1 PMIDPFPIGHKYSP
15 CGYSYSQSIRLLF
28 SFMMITLLSSMT
40 VAGQE
45 NTTKAKAVG
54 LSVNSALEPIF
65 AGKTPTT
72 VGQLESMQSHVKA
85 LTDNVLRTTVGVQVG
100 AAQGSGV
107 LISPDGYILTAAH
120 VSGRPNRPAR
130 VILTDGTIVG
140 ARTLGLNRR
149 LDAGLMKITDENWE
163 SDKWPYA
170 EMADADS
177 ASLGQWVLAL
187 GHPGGYQSDRKPVVR
202 LGRVIHRFKD
212 VVTTDCTLIGGDS
225 GGPLFGMDG
234 KVVGIHS
241 RIGQELIHNVHVPIV
256 AFQDGGWD
264 RMVAG
269 EEWGRHP
276 GSPYIGVQGSSEE
289 DSAVVGAVVV
299 VVDKGS
305 PADRAEL
312 KVNDVIIKFGD
323 NEIRNFDALVI
334 AVRIHRPGEEIKVTV
349 QRDGEELVL
358 TILIGQA
365 GGNVLPEPEEKNSK
379 DSSARKLPTRPT
391 AVEYTNWVNYIAA
404 FRPAGVHERNYR
416 EIRNAFTPVVKRA
429 GACAV
434 ELHAGR
440 KVVALGT
447 IVSSDGYI
455 LTKAT
460 QVITDDIEF
469 PIDCHLPN
477 GKVVEAELISHRP
490 KLDLAMLKVST
501 KKLKAA
507 QWNTETPVIGSWL
520 VTPGITE
527 APVAFGVVSVA
538 PRAIKGGLLGVLLG
552 ESPQGTFVERVFPRT
567 AAQDVGMQRGDII
580 LQVNDTE
587 INSRDELIKVVRAHL
602 PGEKIRLLIVRDG
615 AEMTVEPILGRE
627 SDIAGTRA
635 VEQQKLG
642 GALSKR
648 RTGFESVLQHDTVLQ
663 PEDCGGP
670 IVDLAGKTIGINI
683 ARASRVS
690 SYALPAE
697 LFVSLIDEM
706 KKPDPVP
713 NEQ

>member
-1 PMIDPFPIGHKYSP
+1 MIDPSPIGPKYSP
-15 CGYSYSQSIRLLF
+15 CGYFYSQSARLMF

-40 VAGQE
+40 VSGQE
-45 NTTKAKAVG
+45 GVAKAMPVG
-54 LSVNSALEPIF
+54 QSVDSALEPIF
-65 AGKTPTT
+65 AGKTPTN
-72 VGQLESMQSHVKA
+72 VGQLESMQSHVKSLA
-85 LTDNVLRTTVGVQVG
+85 DTVLRTTVGIQVG

-120 VSGRPNRPAR
+120 VSGKPNRNAR
-130 VILTDGTIVG
+130 VILTDGTIVR
-140 ARTLGLNRR
+140 ARTLGLNRD
-149 LDAGLMKITDENWE
+149 LDAGLMKIMDETWE
-163 SDKWPYA
+163 ADNWPYA

-202 LGRVIHRFKD
+202 LGRVIHRFDD

-256 AFQDGGWD
+256 AFQTGWE
-264 RMVAG
+264 RLVAA
-269 EEWGRHP
+269 EDWGDLP
-276 GSPYIGVQGSSEE
+276 GSPFIGVQGSSEE
-289 DSAVVGAVVV
+289 DRAVVGGVI
-299 VVDKGS
+299 KGS
-305 PADRAEL
+305 PADRAGI

-323 NEIRNFDALVI
+323 NEIRTFDALVI
-334 AVRIHRPGEEIKVTV
+334 AVRIHRPGEKIVVTI
-349 QRDGEELVL
+349 QRDGEELAL
-358 TILIGQA
+358 TIKIGRA
-365 GGNVLPEPEEKNSK
+365 GGNVLPDPEEKKSS
-379 DSSARKLPTRPT
+379 DSSTRKLPTRPT

-404 FRPAGVHERNYR
+404 FRPAGVNERNYR

-429 GACAV
+429 GECAV

-440 KVVALGT
+440 KIVALGT
-447 IVSSDGYI
+447 IVSADGYI

-460 QVITDDIEF
+460 QVITDDIKF
-469 PIDCHLPN
+469 PLDCHLPN

-490 KLDLAMLKVST
+490 KLDLAMLKVSA

-520 VTPGITE
+520 VTPGIAE

-538 PRAIKGGLLGVLLG
+538 PRSIKGGLLGVLLG
-552 ESPQGTFVERVFPRT
+552 ETPEGTFVERVFPKT
-567 AAQDVGMQRGDII
+567 AAQEAGMKPGDII
-580 LQVNDTE
+580 LKVNDTE

-602 PGEKIRLLIVRDG
+602 PGEKIRLLIIRDG
-615 AEMTVEPILGRE
+615 EEMTVEPILGRE

-642 GALSKR
+642 GPLSKR

-663 PEDCGGP
+663 PEECGGP
-670 IVDLAGKTIGINI
+670 IVDLTGKTIGINI
-683 ARASRVS
+683 ARASRIS
-690 SYALPAE
+690 SYALPAK
-697 LFVSLIDEM
+697 LFVSLIDAM
-706 KKPDPVP
+706 KKPDAVS

>member
-1 PMIDPFPIGHKYSP
+1 MINPSPIGHKYSP

>member
-1 PMIDPFPIGHKYSP
+1 MNDPFPIGHKYSP
-15 CGYSYSQSIRLLF
+15 CGYFYSQSVRLLF

-40 VAGQE
+40 VSGQE

-54 LSVNSALEPIF
+54 LSVNSALQPIF

-72 VGQLESMQSHVKA
+72 VGQLESMQSHVKSLA
-85 LTDNVLRTTVGVQVG
+85 DTVLRTTVGIQVG

-120 VSGRPNRPAR
+120 VSGKPNRTAR
-130 VILTDGTIVG
+130 VVLTDGTIVRG
-140 ARTLGLNRR
+140 RTLGLNRG

-163 SDKWPYA
+163 ADNWPYA

-202 LGRVIHRFKD
+202 LGRVIHRFDD

-264 RMVAG
+264 RMVAA
-269 EEWGRHP
+269 EEWGGLP

-289 DSAVVGAVVV
+289 DRTIVGAVIV

-323 NEIRNFDALVI
+323 NEIQNFDALVI
-334 AVRIHRPGEEIKVTV
+334 AVRIHRPGEKIKVTV
-349 QRDGEELVL
+349 RRDDAELVL
-358 TILIGQA
+358 TLKIGQA
-365 GGNVLPEPEEKNSK
+365 GGNVLPEPEEKKSE
-379 DSSARKLPTRPT
+379 DSSTRKLPTRPT
-391 AVEYTNWVNYIAA
+391 TVEYTNWINYIAA

-447 IVSSDGYI
+447 IVSADGYI

-460 QVITDDIEF
+460 QVITDDIDF
-469 PIDCHLPN
+469 PLDCHLPN

-490 KLDLAMLKVST
+490 KLDLAMLKVSG
-501 KKLKAA
+501 KKMKAA

-520 VTPGITE
+520 VTPGIAD

-538 PRAIKGGLLGVLLG
+538 PRSIKGGLLGVLLG
-552 ESPQGTFVERVFPRT
+552 ESPQGTFVERVFPKT
-567 AAQDVGMQRGDII
+567 AAQDAGVKRGDII
-580 LQVNDTE
+580 LKVNDTE
-587 INSRDELIKVVRAHL
+587 IKSRDELIKVVRAHL
-602 PGEKIRLLIVRDG
+602 PGEKIRLLIIRDG
-615 AEMTVEPILGRE
+615 EEMTLEPVLGRE
-627 SDIAGTRA
+627 SDLSGTRA
-635 VEQQKLG
+635 VEQEKLG

-663 PEDCGGP
+663 PEECGGP
-670 IVDLAGKTIGINI
+670 IVDLSGKTIGINI

-697 LFVSLIDEM
+697 LFVSLIDDM
-706 KKPDPVP
+706 KKPDPVS

>member
-1 PMIDPFPIGHKYSP
+1 
-15 CGYSYSQSIRLLF
+15 
-28 SFMMITLLSSMT
+28 MMITLLSSMT
-40 VAGQE
+40 VSGQE
-45 NTTKAKAVG
+45 TATKAKAVG
-54 LSVNSALEPIF
+54 LSVNSALQPIF

-72 VGQLESMQSHVKA
+72 VGQLESMQSHIKA
-85 LTDNVLRTTVGVQVG
+85 LTDTVLRTTVGIQVG

-107 LISPDGYILTAAH
+107 LISSDGYILTAAH
-120 VSGRPNRPAR
+120 VSGKPNRTAR
-130 VILTDGTIVG
+130 VVLTDGTIVRG
-140 ARTLGLNRR
+140 RTLGLDRGT
-149 LDAGLMKITDENWE
+149 DAGLIKITDENWE
-163 SDKWPYA
+163 SGKWPYA

-177 ASLGQWVLAL
+177 ASRGQWVLAL
-187 GHPGGYQSDRKPVVR
+187 GHPGGYQPDRKPVVR
-202 LGRVIHRFKD
+202 LGRVIHRFD
-212 VVTTDCTLIGGDS
+212 HVAITDCTLIGGDS

-241 RIGQELIHNVHVPIV
+241 RIGQELIHNVHVPIS
-256 AFQDGGWD
+256 AFLTGKK
-264 RMVAG
+264 RMVEG
-269 EEWGRHP
+269 EEWGVHP
-276 GSPYIGVQGSSEE
+276 GSPFIGVQGSSEQ
-289 DSAVVGAVVV
+289 DNTVVGAVVGGV
-299 VVDKGS
+299 IKNK
-305 PADRAEL
+305 PADHAGL
-312 KVNDVIIKFGD
+312 KVNDVITKFGD
-323 NEIRNFDALVI
+323 NEIQNFDALVI
-334 AVRIHRPGEEIKVTV
+334 AVSNYPPGEKIKVTI

-358 TILIGQA
+358 TIKIGQA
-365 GGNVLPEPEEKNSK
+365 GGNVLPKPEEEESS
-379 DSSARKLPTRPT
+379 DSSALKLPTRPT
-391 AVEYTNWVNYIAA
+391 AAEYTNWVNYIAA

-429 GACAV
+429 GECAV

-460 QVITDDIEF
+460 QVINDDIKF
-469 PIDCHLPN
+469 PLDCHLPN

-490 KLDLAMLKVST
+490 KLDLAMLKISA
-501 KKLKAA
+501 KKLKVA

-520 VTPGITE
+520 VTPGIAET
-527 APVAFGVVSVA
+527 PVAFGVVSVA

-567 AAQDVGMQRGDII
+567 AAQEAGMKRGDII

-602 PGEKIRLLIVRDG
+602 PGEKIRLLIIRDG
-615 AEMTVEPILGRE
+615 VEMTVEPILGRE

-670 IVDLAGKTIGINI
+670 IVDLTGKTIGINI
-683 ARASRVS
+683 ARADRVS
-690 SYALPAE
+690 SYALPAA

>member
-1 PMIDPFPIGHKYSP
+1 MIDSSSTGQKYSP
-15 CGYSYSQSIRLLF
+15 RGYSYSQSVRFMF
-28 SFMMITLLSSMT
+28 SLMMITLLSSMT
-40 VAGQE
+40 VSGQE

-54 LSVNSALEPIF
+54 LSVNSALQPIF

-72 VGQLESMQSHVKA
+72 VGQLESMQSHVKSLA
-85 LTDNVLRTTVGVQVG
+85 DTVLRTTVGIQVG

-120 VSGRPNRPAR
+120 VSGKPNRTAR
-130 VILTDGTIVG
+130 VILTDGTIVRG
-140 ARTLGLNRR
+140 RTLGLNRG

-163 SDKWPYA
+163 ANNWPYA

-187 GHPGGYQSDRKPVVR
+187 GHPGGYQSNRKPVVR
-202 LGRVIHRFKD
+202 LGRVIHRFDD

-256 AFQDGGWD
+256 AFQTGWE
-264 RMVAG
+264 RMVAT
-269 EEWGRHP
+269 EDWGDIP
-276 GSPYIGVQGSSEE
+276 GSPFIGVQGSAEE
-289 DSAVVGAVVV
+289 DNAVEGAVIGGIV
-299 VVDKGS
+299 KGS

-312 KVNDVIIKFGD
+312 KVNDIIIKFGD
-323 NEIRNFDALVI
+323 NDIQNFDALVI
-334 AVRIHRPGEEIKVTV
+334 AVRIHRPGEKIKVTV
-349 QRDGEELVL
+349 QRDGEALVL
-358 TILIGQA
+358 TIKIGRA
-365 GGNVLPEPEEKNSK
+365 GGNVLPEPEEPKPS
-379 DSSARKLPTRPT
+379 DSSTRKLPTRPT

-416 EIRNAFTPVVKRA
+416 EIRKAFNPVVKRA
-429 GACAV
+429 GCAV
-434 ELHAGR
+434 ALHAGH

-447 IVSSDGYI
+447 IVSADGYI

-460 QVITDDIEF
+460 QVITDDIKF
-469 PIDCHLPN
+469 PLDCHLPN

-490 KLDLAMLKVST
+490 KLDLAMLKVSA

-520 VTPGITE
+520 VTPGIAET
-527 APVAFGVVSVA
+527 PVAFGVVSVA
-538 PRAIKGGLLGVLLG
+538 PRSIKGGLLGVLLG
-552 ESPQGTFVERVFPRT
+552 ESPQGTFVERVFPNT
-567 AAQDVGMQRGDII
+567 AAQEAGMKRGDII

-602 PGEKIRLLIVRDG
+602 PGEKIRLLIIRAG
-615 AEMTVEPILGRE
+615 EEMAVEPILGRE

-663 PEDCGGP
+663 PEECGGP
-670 IVDLAGKTIGINI
+670 IVDLAGKTVGINI

-706 KKPDPVP
+706 KKADPVS

>member
-1 PMIDPFPIGHKYSP
+1 
-15 CGYSYSQSIRLLF
+15 
-28 SFMMITLLSSMT
+28 
-40 VAGQE
+40 
-45 NTTKAKAVG
+45 
-54 LSVNSALEPIF
+54 
-65 AGKTPTT
+65 
-72 VGQLESMQSHVKA
+72 
-85 LTDNVLRTTVGVQVG
+85 
-100 AAQGSGV
+100 
-107 LISPDGYILTAAH
+107 
-120 VSGRPNRPAR
+120 
-130 VILTDGTIVG
+130 
-140 ARTLGLNRR
+140 
-149 LDAGLMKITDENWE
+149 
-163 SDKWPYA
+163 
-170 EMADADS
+170 
-177 ASLGQWVLAL
+177 
-187 GHPGGYQSDRKPVVR
+187 
-202 LGRVIHRFKD
+202 
-212 VVTTDCTLIGGDS
+212 
-225 GGPLFGMDG
+225 
-234 KVVGIHS
+234 
-241 RIGQELIHNVHVPIV
+241 
-256 AFQDGGWD
+256 
-264 RMVAG
+264 
-269 EEWGRHP
+269 
-276 GSPYIGVQGSSEE
+276 
-289 DSAVVGAVVV
+289 
-299 VVDKGS
+299 
-305 PADRAEL
+305 
-312 KVNDVIIKFGD
+312 
-323 NEIRNFDALVI
+323 
-334 AVRIHRPGEEIKVTV
+334 
-349 QRDGEELVL
+349 
-358 TILIGQA
+358 
-365 GGNVLPEPEEKNSK
+365 
-379 DSSARKLPTRPT
+379 
-391 AVEYTNWVNYIAA
+391 VNYIAA

-527 APVAFGVVSVA
+527 VPVAFGVVSVA

-552 ESPQGTFVERVFPRT
+552 ESPQGTFVERVFPKT
-567 AAQDVGMQRGDII
+567 AAQDVGMKRGDII

>member
-1 PMIDPFPIGHKYSP
+1 
-15 CGYSYSQSIRLLF
+15 
-28 SFMMITLLSSMT
+28 MMITLLSLTAVS
-40 VAGQE
+40 GQE
-45 NTTKAKAVG
+45 SATKPKAVG
-54 LSVNSALEPIF
+54 LSVNSALKPIF
-65 AGKTPTT
+65 AGKTPTS

-85 LTDNVLRTTVGVQVG
+85 LTDTVLRTTVGIQVG

-107 LISPDGYILTAAH
+107 LISSDGYILTAAH
-120 VSGRPNRPAR
+120 VSGRPGNSRAR
-130 VILTDGTIVG
+130 VILTDGTILG
-140 ARTLGLNRR
+140 ARTLGRNRT
-149 LDAGLMKITDENWE
+149 LDAGLIKITDENWNP
-163 SDKWPYA
+163 DNWPFA

-202 LGRVIHRFKD
+202 LGRVNQEFDYYVR
-212 VVTTDCTLIGGDS
+212 TDCTLIGGDS

-241 RIGQELIHNVHVPIV
+241 RIGQELIHNVHVPIS
-256 AFQDGGWD
+256 AFYSPAWE
-264 RMVAG
+264 RMVKE
-269 EEWGRHP
+269 EEWVEEP
-276 GSPYIGVQGSSEE
+276 PYIGVRGSSEE
-289 DSAVVGAVVV
+289 DSAVVGAVVGEV
-299 VVDKGS
+299 IKDS

-323 NEIRNFDALVI
+323 NEIQNFDALVI
-334 AVRIHRPGEEIKVTV
+334 AVGFHRPGEKIKVTV

-358 TILIGQA
+358 TIKIGTA
-365 GGNVLPEPEEKNSK
+365 GGNVLPEPEEEKSG
-379 DSSARKLPTRPT
+379 DSSTPKLPTRPT

-416 EIRNAFTPVVKRA
+416 EIRNAFKPVVKRA
-429 GACAV
+429 GECAV

-447 IVSSDGYI
+447 IVSADGYI

-460 QVITDDIEF
+460 QVINDDIKF
-469 PIDCHLPN
+469 PLDCHLPN
-477 GKVVEAELISHRP
+477 GKVVEAILVSHRP
-490 KLDLAMLKVST
+490 KLDLAMLKVSA

-520 VTPGITE
+520 VTPGIAET
-527 APVAFGVVSVA
+527 PVAFGVVSVA
-538 PRAIKGGLLGVLLG
+538 PRTIKGGFLGVSLG
-552 ESPQGTFVERVFPRT
+552 ESPQGTFVDRVLPRT
-567 AAQDVGMQRGDII
+567 AAQDAGMKRGDII

-627 SDIAGTRA
+627 SDIAGARA

-663 PEDCGGP
+663 PEECGGP
-670 IVDLAGKTIGINI
+670 IVDLTGKTIGINI
-683 ARASRVS
+683 ARADRVS

-697 LFVSLIDEM
+697 LFVSLIDDM
-706 KKPDPVP
+706 KKPDPVS